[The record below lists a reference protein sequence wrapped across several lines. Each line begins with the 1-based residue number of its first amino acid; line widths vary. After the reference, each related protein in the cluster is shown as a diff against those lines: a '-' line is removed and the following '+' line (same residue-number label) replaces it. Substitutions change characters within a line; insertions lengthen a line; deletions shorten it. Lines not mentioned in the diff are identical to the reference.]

1 MPHTQVLIPYAP
13 QGISWRSHFMHP
25 QGVFHDAG
33 GVFSFLKE
41 GSDFMSTI
49 AAIATGAGRSAL
61 GIIRLSGP
69 EALPA
74 VEALFRPKGGGRLGE
89 KSPRTAVLGT
99 LHDADGLILDQAL
112 AIYSP
117 APRSFTGEDTVEL
130 NCHGSPTV
138 LSAVLRALFAQG
150 VKQAGPGEFTRRAF
164 LNRRLDLTQAEAIA
178 DLVDAE
184 TLPAAR
190 NAAAQLE
197 GAVSR
202 KTGRIYDDL
211 LGLLAWFQAAVDYP
225 DEGVD
230 PLEVGEMCSRLRED
244 REELRKLLGSFRRG
258 QVLKEGLRCALVG
271 KPNAGKSSLLNAL
284 LGWDRA
290 IVTPQAGTTR
300 DTLEEKLVLGNT
312 LLRLTDTAGLRTA
325 DDDAERQGV
334 ERALLEATRADL
346 VLAVFDA
353 SRPFEPEDRQVLATA
368 AKAPKAIALL
378 NKTDLPQLLV
388 EEEIRAAIPLCLR
401 VSARTGAGLEELEN
415 TAAALLEGERPRDL
429 GEVLTNARQ
438 YDAVLRAEAALSR
451 ALAALEE
458 GLTPDAALTDA
469 EEALSAL
476 GELEGRSIRE
486 DLVEAIFSRFC
497 VGK

>member
-1 MPHTQVLIPYAP
+1 M
-13 QGISWRSHFMHP
+13 
-25 QGVFHDAG
+25 
-33 GVFSFLKE
+33 
-41 GSDFMSTI
+41 MSTI
-49 AAIATGAGRSAL
+49 AAIATGSGRTAL

-69 EALPA
+69 EALRA

-89 KSPRTAVLGT
+89 KPPRTMVLGS
-99 LHDADGLILDQAL
+99 LLDSDGAQLDQAL
-112 AIYSP
+112 AVYCP

-138 LSAVLRALFAQG
+138 LGAVLRALFSRG
-150 VKQAGPGEFTRRAF
+150 VRQAGPGEFTRRAF

-184 TLPAAR
+184 TVPAAK

-202 KTGRIYDDL
+202 KTGRIYDEL

-230 PLEVGEMCSRLRED
+230 PLEIGDMCTRLRES
-244 REELRKLLGSFRRG
+244 RGELQRLLGSFRRG

-312 LLRLTDTAGLRTA
+312 LLRLTDTAGLRMA
-325 DDDAERQGV
+325 DNEAEKQGV
-334 ERALLEATRADL
+334 ARALSEAERADL

-353 SRPFEPEDRQVLATA
+353 SRPLEDEDRQVFRAA
-368 AKAPKAIALL
+368 AKAPRTIAII
-378 NKTDLPQLLV
+378 NKTDLPGVL
-388 EEEIRAAIPLCLR
+388 EEKEIREAIPLCIP
-401 VSARTGAGLEELEN
+401 VSARTGEGLEALEQ
-415 TAAALLEGERPRDL
+415 AAESLLAGEQPRSL

-438 YDAVLRAEAALSR
+438 YDAVLRAEAALGR
-451 ALAALEE
+451 ALEALET

-476 GELEGRSIRE
+476 GELDGRSIRE
-486 DLVEAIFSRFC
+486 DLTEAIFSRFC